1 MQKVKLPKDALAARI
16 VFLIGLMIIVGLI
29 VTFIV
34 ALIIDFFPQSASQ
47 KLCGCMSP
55 STKIFFFL
63 LILGPFVTLFACLFF
78 LIAWAILYAPD
89 LMAEPEGAKILKKRR
104 KIYLSFTIIF
114 TLLAIGKILFWFFMS
129 NGWIF

>member
-16 VFLIGLMIIVGLI
+16 VFVIGLMIIVGLI

-47 KLCGCMSP
+47 ELCGCMSP
-55 STKIFFFL
+55 SAQIFFFL
-63 LILGPFVTLFACLFF
+63 LIFGPFVTLFACLFF

-89 LMAEPEGAKILKKRR
+89 LMTEPEGAKILKRRR
-104 KIYLSFTIIF
+104 KVYLSFTVIF
-114 TLLAIGKILFWFFMS
+114 ALLAIGTILLFALWP
-129 NGWIF
+129 IR